1 MFEGVKRLYYFT
13 GPRHAV
19 ENIKKRQLKIS
30 FPNEVND
37 IFEMMP
43 FDFGK
48 DRAARKAWREAI
60 EDFSKKTGFISFS
73 TSWQVPTMWGHYADS
88 HKGVCYGF
96 DVRGEIGEM
105 EYEPNF
111 KPFDTKAPANGKEQ
125 TDAFFYAL
133 QTKSTHWEY
142 ENEWRKLVILSE
154 CDVAKKA
161 KQAAQKGRNW
171 PPFFKPF
178 GDDLILKEII
188 IGTKSDKT
196 SSDFNKALTGYSPV
210 SIKTARA
217 SFRDFKI
224 VEQENP
230 KLQK

>member
-13 GPRHAV
+13 GPQHAV
-19 ENIKKRQLKIS
+19 ENIKNRQLKVS

-43 FDFGK
+43 FDFGN

-60 EDFSKKTGFISFS
+60 SDFSQKVGFISFS
-73 TSWQVPTMWGHYADS
+73 TSWQVPTMWGHYARS

-96 DVRGEIGEM
+96 DVQGEIGEM
-105 EYEPNF
+105 EYVPSF
-111 KPFDTKAPANGKEQ
+111 KPFDTKAPAQGKEQ
-125 TDAFFYAL
+125 IEAFLYAL

-142 ENEWRKLVILSE
+142 EKEWRMLVELSALE
-154 CDVAKKA
+154 VRRKKEG
-161 KQAAQKGRNW
+161 Q
-171 PPFFKPF
+171 PLFFKQF
-178 GDDLILKEII
+178 GDNLVLKEII
-188 IGTKSDKT
+188 IGAKSDKT
-196 SSDFNKALTGYSPV
+196 SSDFHKVLAGHQTV

-217 SFRDFKI
+217 SFRGFEI
-224 VEQENP
+224 VEQNNS